1 MNSEYLMSKRVLGKV
16 DPVYEEKMVRKRIY
30 FFQELLIK
38 VFRALLLKV
47 VTTSGENLVSVFE
60 SIHKG

>member
-47 VTTSGENLVSVFE
+47 VTTSGENFVSVFE
-60 SIHKG
+60 SIHTG

>member
-1 MNSEYLMSKRVLGKV
+1 MSKRVLGKV

-38 VFRALLLKV
+38 VFTALLLKV

>member
-1 MNSEYLMSKRVLGKV
+1 MSKRVLGKV

-30 FFQELLIK
+30 LFQELLIK

-60 SIHKG
+60 SIHTG